1 MFQFKFSIITV
12 VKNDVKNLEKTI
24 KSVIEQKDFTN
35 VEYIIVD
42 GDSNDGTVDIINK
55 YKKVRTEIR

>member
-24 KSVIEQKDFTN
+24 KRAVTMFAKDVKLRKFPR
-35 VEYIIVD
+35 
-42 GDSNDGTVDIINK
+42 NK
-55 YKKVRTEIR
+55 NSF